1 MAKSRVSQGKRAPKG
16 RAEKPVSEAIRRA
29 AERAGIT
36 AKSAEKAFSDEEIRQ
51 ATRQAGYSASQ
62 ADTAVRMA
70 AAAALESPETM
81 AEWSAKRAAF
91 NNQPLTV
98 TLAEACDLVAHDLKP
113 SDFQEQVFE
122 VIAREVD
129 TLSDLAEHKSGESGF
144 DGWCAFQTLCHRIR
158 LAGKIAAVIGGGS

>member
-1 MAKSRVSQGKRAPKG
+1 MRIVSKKTGVSKKVARVRRMLAKARRED
-16 RAEKPVSEAIRRA
+16 RAEVPISDEIRRA
-29 AERAGIT
+29 AKRAGIT
-36 AKSAEKAFSDEEIRQ
+36 PGQLEAAE
-51 ATRQAGYSASQ
+51 
-62 ADTAVRMA
+62 AVS
-70 AAAALESPETM
+70 SPESM

-91 NNQPLTV
+91 ANQPLTL

-129 TLSDLAEHKSGESGF
+129 TLSDLAEHGSGEAGF

-158 LAGKIAAVIGGGS
+158 LAGKIAAVFGGAS